1 MNGMRR
7 RWLVAGVASLVVGVA
22 PAAAQ
27 DEVRARDTLYTVTEP
42 LKIRLEADW
51 RAVFRNRDP
60 DVNENHPGRLLVANG
75 PKVDTIA
82 VSVRT
87 RGNFRLKECAIPPVM
102 ILFDQGG
109 RPGTHF
115 AGQRRLKLVTH
126 CRDNDRYEQNNHV
139 EYLIYKLYNL
149 LTEQSFGARRI
160 EATWVDTGRNTE
172 SVKPAFIIEEERH
185 LGERLE
191 GVLDGAPIGFDESVP
206 LATTRLALFQLMLG
220 NTDWSQPG
228 QHNIV
233 MLNQGGVYTPLPY
246 DFDWS
251 GLVNAP
257 YAKPDPSLN
266 LRNVRERQ
274 YRGPCVPQAVF
285 VQALGELHAVQD
297 AMMAEVDKVTGLA
310 PNRVTDVKNY
320 LGSFFREVPDFNQLQ
335 RRYLQRCRGSGE

>member
-1 MNGMRR
+1 MRMPDAVR
-7 RWLVAGVASLVVGVA
+7 LAVVLVAGAA
-22 PAAAQ
+22 PPLGAQ
-27 DEVRARDTLYTVTEP
+27 ADEVRARDTLYSVTTP
-42 LKIRLEADW
+42 LQVTLEADW

-75 PKVDTIA
+75 PKMDTIA
-82 VSVRT
+82 VSFRT
-87 RGNFRLKECAIPPVM
+87 RGNFRLKECSIPPVM

-126 CRDNDRYEQNNHV
+126 CRDGERFEQNNLV
-139 EYLIYKLYNL
+139 EYVIYKMYNL
-149 LTEQSFGARRI
+149 LTPESFGARRI
-160 EATWVDTGRNTE
+160 EATWRDTGRNTE

-233 MLNQGGVYTPLPY
+233 MLNRQGVFTPMPY

-257 YAKPDPSLN
+257 YAKPDPSLG
-266 LRNVRERQ
+266 LRNVRDRQ
-274 YRGPCVPQAVF
+274 YRGPCVPRPVF
-285 VQALGELHAVQD
+285 EAALGEILGKREQILGLV
-297 AMMAEVDKVTGLA
+297 AELEGLTENRRRDVT
-310 PNRVTDVKNY
+310 NY
-320 LGSFFREVPDFNQLQ
+320 LEQFFRDVPDFNQLE
-335 RRYLQRCRGSGE
+335 RRYLGRCR

>member
-1 MNGMRR
+1 MTCLRMGR
-7 RWLVAGVASLVVGVA
+7 LVIGVAVIMGWST

-27 DEVRARDTLYTVTEP
+27 EEMRARDTLYTLTEP
-42 LKIRLEADW
+42 LQIRLEADW
-51 RAVFRNRDP
+51 RAVFRNKDP
-60 DVNENHPGRLLVANG
+60 DVNQAHPGRMLVANG
-75 PKVDTIA
+75 PGVDTIA
-82 VSVRT
+82 VSFRT
-87 RGNFRLKECAIPPVM
+87 RGNYRLKNCSIPPVM

-126 CRDNDRYEQNNHV
+126 CRDNARYEQNNHV

-149 LTEQSFGARRI
+149 LTEQSFGARQI

-185 LGERLE
+185 LAERLE
-191 GVLDGAPIGFDESVP
+191 GELEGAPIGFDESEP
-206 LATTRLALFQLMLG
+206 ITTTRLGLFQLLLG

-233 MLNQGGVYTPLPY
+233 MLRKGMDYIPLPY

-257 YAKPDPSLN
+257 YARPDPSLN
-266 LRNVRERQ
+266 LRTVRERQ
-274 YRGPCVPQAVF
+274 YRGPCTSERLFQM
-285 VQALGELHAVQD
+285 ALQQLLDKQE
-297 AMMAEVDKVTGLA
+297 AMLALVDEVTGLE
-310 PNRVTDVKNY
+310 PNRVTDIKNY
-320 LGSFFREVPDFNQLQ
+320 LGSFFREVPDYNQLR
-335 RRYLQRCRGSGE
+335 RRYLQRCR

>member
-1 MNGMRR
+1 MRH
-7 RWLVAGVASLVVGVA
+7 LVMRLLVGGLSTAAAGTA
-22 PAAAQ
+22 PAMAQ
-27 DEVRARDTLYTVTEP
+27 EEIRARDTLYTVDEP
-42 LKIRLEADW
+42 LKMRLEADW
-51 RAVFRNRDP
+51 RAVFRNKDP
-60 DVNENHPGRLLVANG
+60 DVNEAHPGQLVVANG
-75 PKVDTIA
+75 PKLDTIA
-82 VSVRT
+82 VSFRT

-126 CRDNDRYEQNNHV
+126 CRDNARYEQNNHV

-149 LTEQSFGARRI
+149 LTEQGFGARRI

-185 LGERLE
+185 LAERLE
-191 GVLDGAPIGFDESVP
+191 GVLDGAPIGYDESQQ
-206 LATTRLALFQLMLG
+206 LATTRLGLFQLMLG

-233 MLNQGGVYTPLPY
+233 MLRTANEYIPMPY

-274 YRGPCVPQAVF
+274 YRGPCVPQGVF
-285 VQALGELHAVQD
+285 VQALGEILQKQD
-297 AMMAEVDKVTGLA
+297 AMLAEVDKVTGLE
-310 PNRVTDVKNY
+310 PNRVEDIKNY

-335 RRYLQRCRGSGE
+335 RRYLRRCGG